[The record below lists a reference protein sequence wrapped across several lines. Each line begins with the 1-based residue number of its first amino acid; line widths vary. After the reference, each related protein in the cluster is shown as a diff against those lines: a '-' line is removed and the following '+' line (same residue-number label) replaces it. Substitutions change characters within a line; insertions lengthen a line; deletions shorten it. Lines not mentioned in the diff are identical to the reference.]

1 MPWDSTSYF
10 NTLNGISHFK
20 PTASNIYMPETLF
33 FHLFYSFDNIY
44 WSKDILYKGVWS
56 IAPKR
61 EIKFCICWPHMTLN
75 SLTTRGKPTNSNGS
89 DKKSFIH
96 TDLLLLLDIGLECSR
111 QKTSNTR
118 GRHQG
123 APLRA
128 RALFPLSFF
137 FTALTSATCNWT
149 NERRRDRRHREA
161 IQRYR
166 VSPRRPPGGA
176 KRRKVHWNAVLEA
189 NDATVVHRRPVTNT
203 VDEQRRTEPL
213 PWFTDRKRDGG
224 RNSTETTLEN

>member
-137 FTALTSATCNWT
+137 LLLWRQQPAIERM
-149 NERRRDRRHREA
+149 NEGETGDTGRQYNVTEWVPA
-161 IQRYR
+161 A
-166 VSPRRPPGGA
+166 RP
-176 KRRKVHWNAVLEA
+176 E
-189 NDATVVHRRPVTNT
+189 
-203 VDEQRRTEPL
+203 EPN
-213 PWFTDRKRDGG
+213 GG
-224 RNSTETTLEN
+224 RSTETPFWKQTMRPSFTAAQ